1 MKMKYIFTIIIGIFL
16 AGCKPSIEEFT
27 PSNGSADFSSYV
39 AIGDFNTAGFMDAE
53 LYRQGQQHS
62 IPNILATQF
71 ATVGGG
77 AFKQP
82 LMLDELGFGGKKIL
96 GYKIDCNGDPSLAPI
111 PAEGDPDPGNFD
123 NIGADGP
130 YNNMGVVAIKSYETL
145 PLPPPYPSGIY
156 SLFNPYYARFAAE
169 PGVST
174 VIGEATA
181 QNPSF
186 FTIWLGLE
194 DVLRYARLGG
204 TDDSITNV
212 LTFTA
217 AMTTVVQSM
226 VQQGA
231 KGAVVNVSDI
241 TRMPY
246 FTTISQK
253 LPYNG
258 FLLTAEQA
266 AGLNAAYGDFEDYLA
281 SLGITWSYGFD
292 FQEGPNAFV
301 VEDEDIPLP
310 PPFNVRQM
318 APEDLFLLTLPTD
331 SILCFG
337 MGVPDPDHPEL
348 GPNGIPG
355 LYILKEAQLNEIQ
368 DAIDS
373 YNVVISGLAR
383 TYDLALVDMYSFI
396 QSAEAGLVYDGI
408 KFNTGF
414 VTGGLYSL
422 DGIQFSERGNAVIAN
437 KIIDAI
443 NIKYNAQVPHAVVGS
458 YPGFIFP

>member
-1 MKMKYIFTIIIGIFL
+1 MKMKYLFIVIIGIFL
-16 AGCKPSIEEFT
+16 AGCKPSIEEFI
-27 PSNGSADFSSYV
+27 PSNGSADFSKYV

-71 ATVGGG
+71 ATTGGG

-96 GYKIDCNGDPSLAPI
+96 GSKIDCNGDASLAPVAAGGL
-111 PAEGDPDPGNFD
+111 PPNPGNFD

-130 YNNMGVVAIKSYETL
+130 YNNMGVPAAKSYEVFAD
-145 PLPPPYPSGIY
+145 IY

-174 VIGEATA
+174 VIGEAVA

-217 AMTTVVQSM
+217 TMTAMVQSM

-231 KGAVVNVSDI
+231 KGAIVNVSDI

-246 FTTISQK
+246 FTTIVQK

-258 FLLTAEQA
+258 FVLTAEQA
-266 AGLNAAYGDFEDYLA
+266 GGLNAAYGDFEAYLA

-318 APEDLFLLTLPTD
+318 AAEDLFLITLPTD
-331 SILCFG
+331 SILCYG
-337 MGVPDPDHPEL
+337 MGVPDAAHPEL
-348 GPNGIPG
+348 GPNGIPS
-355 LYILKEAQLNEIQ
+355 LYILKEAQCNEIK
-368 DAIDS
+368 DAIDT
-373 YNVVISGLAR
+373 YNVVISGLAQ
-383 TYDLALVDMYSFI
+383 TYDLALVDIYSFV

-422 DGIQFSERGNAVIAN
+422 DGIQFSERGNAVVAN
-437 KIIDAI
+437 YIIDAI

>member
-1 MKMKYIFTIIIGIFL
+1 MKIKYLFIVIIGIFL
-16 AGCKPSIEEFT
+16 AGCKPTIEEFT
-27 PSNGSADFSSYV
+27 PSNGSADFSNYV
-39 AIGDFNTAGFMDAE
+39 AVGDFNTAGFMDAE

-71 ATVGGG
+71 ATAGGG

-82 LMLDELGFGGKKIL
+82 LMLDELGFGGKNVL
-96 GYKIDCNGDPSLAPI
+96 GYKIDCEGVPSLAPI
-111 PAEGDPDPGNFD
+111 PAGGTPNPGNTN

-130 YNNMGVVAIKSYETL
+130 YNNMGVPAIKSYEVFA
-145 PLPPPYPSGIY
+145 GIY
-156 SLFNPYYARFAAE
+156 SLYNPYFARFAVE

-204 TDDSITNV
+204 TDDSITN
-212 LTFTA
+212 LPTFTA
-217 AMTTVVQSM
+217 AMTAVVQSM
-226 VQQGA
+226 VGVDNI
-231 KGAVVNVSDI
+231 KGAIVNVSDI

-258 FLLTAEQA
+258 FVLTAEQA
-266 AGLNAAYGDFEDYLA
+266 GGLNAAYGQFEAFLA
-281 SLGITWSYGFD
+281 SLGIIWSYGFD

-337 MGVPDPDHPEL
+337 MGVPDPAHPEL
-348 GPNGIPG
+348 GPNGIPS

-373 YNVVISGLAR
+373 YNVVISGLAQ

-443 NIKYNAQVPHAVVGS
+443 NIKYNAQIPHAVVGS